1 MRSRYF
7 LGIIFMFTLAMI
19 FVATLL
25 QLSPDV
31 FKSVPY
37 NLGAV
42 VKLGLL
48 IAVAVI
54 LVIGN
59 LVIVQF
65 VMRDEDRADY
75 KPLLVA
81 RGLIQRLSSESS
93 ETRLAETT
101 CAMLEEVLT
110 VKNSG
115 WLWLR
120 PEAND
125 LALTPVICP
134 GRLEVPSMV
143 FARGNVLLQTL
154 GRQRR
159 LLLHSKLAAEEQY
172 RYMAPAEKAWLERL
186 GAEVYVPIL
195 VGDQLAAILAVG
207 PKAGRRAFTRTD
219 LEFLPMVANVAA
231 SLLHTARVVADLKVA
246 NEALTDRTQALQKAN
261 EEMTTVGSAKNDF
274 ITIVSHE
281 LKTPVTQVLGFADLL
296 SSMAQDNTL
305 DARSL
310 TNITQDIVK
319 ACVRLGE
326 VITQMLEMA
335 QLDVDA
341 VSLNYRETNLA
352 TILKH
357 AIEPYATA
365 LRDRRLKLSVRGIQ
379 QAPPLMADEERLV
392 GAFCQLVS
400 NAIKYTPDGGR
411 IDIAAR
417 SLPGEGDQSAGV
429 EVVIADTGI
438 GIAPEQQSLIFE
450 KFYTVGSA
458 AQHSTST
465 TKFMGGGPG
474 LGLPVARGIIEKH
487 GGRVW
492 VESAGYDPVKFP
504 GSRFFVYLPLQPPA
518 FSASAT
524 AIDSAAPELKKDGAV
539 RPTQVP
545 FTDL

>member
-1 MRSRYF
+1 MRSRYV

-31 FKSVPY
+31 IKSFPHDLV
-37 NLGAV
+37 AT

-65 VMRDEDRADY
+65 VVRDEDRVDY
-75 KPLLVA
+75 KPLLTA
-81 RGLIQRLSSESS
+81 RGLIQRLSGQSSESG
-93 ETRLAETT
+93 LAETT

-115 WLWLR
+115 WVWLR

-125 LALTPVICP
+125 LALTPVVCP
-134 GRLEVPSMV
+134 GRLEAPSMV
-143 FARGNVLLQTL
+143 FARGNVLLQIL
-154 GRQRR
+154 GRQRK
-159 LLLHSKLAAEEQY
+159 LLFYSALAAEEQY

-186 GAEVYVPIL
+186 GAEVYVPVI

-207 PKAGRRAFTRTD
+207 PKEGGRSFSRTD
-219 LEFLPMVANVAA
+219 LEFLPMVASVAA
-231 SLLHTARVVADLKVA
+231 SLLHTARVVADLKTA
-246 NEALTDRTQALQKAN
+246 NEALTERTQALQKAN

-305 DARSL
+305 DAHTL
-310 TNITQDIVK
+310 ANITQDIVK

-341 VSLNYRETNLA
+341 VSLNYRETNLE
-352 TILKH
+352 TIFKQ
-357 AIEPYATA
+357 AIEPYVTA
-365 LRDRRLKLSVRGIQ
+365 LRDRRLKLTVRGIRQ
-379 QAPPLMADEERLV
+379 MPPLLADEERLA

-400 NAIKYTPDGGR
+400 NAIKYTPDGGH

-417 SLPGEGDQSAGV
+417 LLPGEGNQSASV

-438 GIAPEQQSLIFE
+438 GIAPQQQSLIFE
-450 KFYTVGSA
+450 KFYRVGSA
-458 AQHSTST
+458 ALHSTST

-487 GGRVW
+487 GGRIW

-504 GSRFFVYLPLQPPA
+504 GSRFFVHLPLQPPA
-518 FSASAT
+518 FNASA
-524 AIDSAAPELKKDGAV
+524 AAPASAGPEVKKDDAL
-539 RPTQVP
+539 RPSQSP
-545 FTDL
+545 FVDL